1 MNISAKSK
9 YAIRAL
15 VELADRTAGD
25 PDRPVRLTDVAAA
38 REIPLQFLEQLF
50 SALRRA
56 GVLRS
61 RRGASGGYSFARPPE
76 TVTVLEIVNA
86 LDGAVSPA
94 VCTQGECEHLD
105 GCGAASV
112 WLEAKNAVDDVL
124 RRTTIADLLE
134 REQSTRARSMMYH
147 I

>member
-1 MNISAKSK
+1 VNISAKSK

-112 WLEAKNAVDDVL
+112 WLEAKNAIDDVL
-124 RRTTIADLLE
+124 RRTTIGDLLE

>member
-112 WLEAKNAVDDVL
+112 WLEAKNAIDDVL
-124 RRTTIADLLE
+124 RRTTIGDLLE